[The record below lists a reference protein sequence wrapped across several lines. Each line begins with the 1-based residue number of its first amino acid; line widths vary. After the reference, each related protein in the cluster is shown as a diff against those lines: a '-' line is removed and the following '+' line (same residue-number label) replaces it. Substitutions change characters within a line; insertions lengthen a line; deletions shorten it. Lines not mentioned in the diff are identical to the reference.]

1 MTEVTYH
8 THLHQWLRLS
18 TFIARAPGSNPGWGT
33 TILQAMC
40 LSLKT
45 NYKKKKNPEIMRLFA
60 RLHKVSRKVTTI
72 TMSEKKSINLWIYR
86 KKVGGTGVVMF

>member
-1 MTEVTYH
+1 MGNYDTASHVS
-8 THLHQWLRLS
+8 Q
-18 TFIARAPGSNPGWGT
+18 PKNK
-33 TILQAMC
+33 LQ
-40 LSLKT
+40 
-45 NYKKKKNPEIMRLFA
+45 KKKNPEIMRLFA

>member
-1 MTEVTYH
+1 M
-8 THLHQWLRLS
+8 
-18 TFIARAPGSNPGWGT
+18 NPGWGT

-45 NYKKKKNPEIMRLFA
+45 NYQKKKKNNPEIMRLFA

-72 TMSEKKSINLWIYR
+72 TMSKKKSTNLWIYR
-86 KKVGGTGVVMF
+86 KKVGGTGVMMF